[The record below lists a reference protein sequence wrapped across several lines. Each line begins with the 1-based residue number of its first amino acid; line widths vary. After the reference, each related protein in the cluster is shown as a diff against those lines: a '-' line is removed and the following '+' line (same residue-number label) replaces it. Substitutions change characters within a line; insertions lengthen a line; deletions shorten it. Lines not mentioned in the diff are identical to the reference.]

1 MEATGDL
8 IGNKIADKITR
19 ASKTSLKNNLKI
31 NEEELLREKYVSPD
45 VRQKIIDVLRLKEQ
59 NCQKILQINR
69 LNSEQKNGL
78 KKRMNHVERI
88 TLIVKLNLK
97 LQC

>member
-1 MEATGDL
+1 MEATDNL

-45 VRQKIIDVLRLKEQ
+45 VRQKIIDDLRLKEK
-59 NCQKILQINR
+59 NQINR

>member
-1 MEATGDL
+1 MEATDNL

-45 VRQKIIDVLRLKEQ
+45 VRQKIIDDLRLKEK
-59 NCQKILQINR
+59 NQINR
-69 LNSEQKNGL
+69 LNSEQKNDL

>member
-45 VRQKIIDVLRLKEQ
+45 VRQKIIDDLRLKEQ

-78 KKRMNHVERI
+78 KKG
-88 TLIVKLNLK
+88 
-97 LQC
+97 

>member
-45 VRQKIIDVLRLKEQ
+45 VRQKIIDDLRLKEQ